1 MEIFVLFDA
10 DGLTPFKEKRAKST
24 VMQHFEAGLDIS
36 HYPKIVFERGMD
48 VNTMKGYFA
57 AANEA
62 VSEFVEKKSR
72 FITHARPVTTAAE
85 AESFVLEI
93 KKKYPDA
100 RHHCWAYR
108 VHDPFGERYS
118 DDGEPQGTAGSPML
132 GVLQKQD
139 IEDVCVV
146 VVRYF
151 GGILLGASGLTRA
164 YSKGCADGV
173 DKVGKSYKCPAQILD
188 IEIPYDNFSAVERK
202 LEHQT
207 VEVLEK
213 NYHTAVSL
221 TLALPIEET
230 QQFKSALTELSG
242 GRIIIKDKEQKLVIF
257 KT

>member
-1 MEIFVLFDA
+1 
-10 DGLTPFKEKRAKST
+10 
-24 VMQHFEAGLDIS
+24 
-36 HYPKIVFERGMD
+36 
-48 VNTMKGYFA
+48 MKGYFA
-57 AANEA
+57 AANE
-62 VSEFVEKKSR
+62 VESEFVEKKSR
-72 FITHARPVTTAAE
+72 FITHARPVSTAEEAE
-85 AESFVLEI
+85 AFIAEI

-132 GVLQKQD
+132 SVLQKQD
-139 IEDVCVV
+139 IEDICVV

-173 DKVGKSYKCPAQILD
+173 ELVGRSYKCPALILN
-188 IEIPYDNFSAVERK
+188 IEIPYENLSAVERR

-207 VEVLEK
+207 VEILEK
-213 NYHTAVSL
+213 NYHTAVSF
-221 TLALPIEET
+221 TLALPTEDAAD
-230 QQFKSALTELSG
+230 FKVALTELSG
-242 GRIIIKDKEQKLVIF
+242 GRIIIKEDREELVIF